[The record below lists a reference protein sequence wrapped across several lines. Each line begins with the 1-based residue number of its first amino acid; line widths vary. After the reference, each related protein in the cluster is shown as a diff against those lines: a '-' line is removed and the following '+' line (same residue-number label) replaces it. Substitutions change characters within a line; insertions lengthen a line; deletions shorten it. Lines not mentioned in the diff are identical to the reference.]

1 MRERRSHG
9 PIAFILPIIQQTY
22 ELKIKRNPMF
32 PSEDMQEND
41 FYLFQIS
48 KR

>member
-9 PIAFILPIIQQTY
+9 PIVVILPIIQQIG

-32 PSEDMQEND
+32 PSEDVQEND